1 MSQPLFKQKLLPSL
15 ISLMLGATA
24 FHNASAADEAPQAA
38 AATTAQAGKNAEL
51 ETVEIRGVRATL
63 QRNLSEKREQ
73 NAIVDSI
80 RSEDVGK
87 FPDRNVADSLQR
99 VPGISV
105 DRGWGEGKAIFVRGT
120 DKSLNMTQLNGQ
132 AVSSSEWWLNEPQT
146 RSFNYDILP
155 SEIVGSINVYKSPS
169 ADQDEGSI
177 GGLVNVKTRKPLDF
191 KDQLTAQASVE
202 AVYSKLPA
210 KTDPQLSGLLN
221 WKNDDKTFGVMVA
234 VNRQTRTMRRDGLE
248 NFTAGGSTTP
258 IVDQNGV
265 KTDAYASW
273 GGGSAI
279 FRQDRERNTANV
291 ALEFKPVREA
301 DIILNYM
308 NSDMKMD
315 NNNQNYLWQAGGLA
329 DANGNINVVDPKFI
343 STSDGKKAL
352 VGGTL
357 PKVGGV
363 SFEPIY
369 RKSFMKSDV
378 LDLDGSYQGT
388 NWKAHGQVGTTSSSG
403 GSTHDRH
410 FWMQGDS
417 RVQLDLGPDKY
428 GVKYLDISPLDPK
441 VLTLQGGDDRT
452 REMKGKE
459 NYVQGDLVFD
469 LTTPF
474 FNAVSIG
481 AKFRDNTLENTR
493 IQGVADTK
501 SPDWKPFSLADLST
515 GPSPLLSQAA
525 ATPGALTQYAW
536 FDDGLVD
543 SKGIPMYDKVMKYAP
558 LPGSNYKIHE
568 KISAAYVKGD
578 FAIDKLR
585 GDMGVRFVKT
595 QQNSQGN
602 VINANTQKF
611 ESTSVDNNYT
621 DVLPNLNMAYDLNKK
636 VILRGAISKVM
647 ARHSFNLLS
656 PGFTPDGTILTDG
669 KAGNPLLKPVHANQA
684 EFGAEWYFDDAA
696 VIAATAFVKKLDTFA
711 YKKYTKEVIGG
722 QTFNVQRPYN
732 ADNGADIKGFEL
744 QWQQPFGNSGFGAV
758 ANYTYTDAKA
768 GKVNP
773 GDPELKVLGNSRD
786 QYNISGYYEK
796 NGISLRVSYNYRSK
810 SFGDL
815 DSGGQQVNG
824 AYGQIDA
831 TASWDITP
839 KLSLFATGVNLNN
852 ELVKQNT
859 SDGIP
864 VGIYENGARYSVGL
878 RAKF

>member
-105 DRGWGEGKAIFVRGT
+105 DRTWGEGKAIFVRGT

-191 KDQLTAQASVE
+191 KDQLTAQVGVE
-202 AVYSKLPA
+202 AIYSKLPA

-248 NFTAGGSTTP
+248 TFGAGSTTP
-258 IVDQNGV
+258 VVDQNGV

-279 FRQDRERNTANV
+279 FRQDRERTTANI

-315 NNNQNYLWQAGGLA
+315 NSNQNYLWQADGLQ
-329 DANGNINVVDPKFI
+329 DANGVINVVDPKFI
-343 STSDGKKAL
+343 STANGKKAL
-352 VGGTL
+352 VGGIL

-369 RKSFMKSDV
+369 RESFMKSDV
-378 LDLDGSYQGT
+378 LDLDGSYQGN

-410 FWMQGDS
+410 FWMTGDS
-417 RVQLDLGPDKY
+417 RVQLDLAKDKY
-428 GVKYLDISPLDPK
+428 GVKYLDINPLDPK

-474 FNAVSIG
+474 FNAVSVG

-493 IQGVADTK
+493 IQGVTNTK

-515 GPSPLLSQAA
+515 GPSPMLSQAG
-525 ATPGALTQYAW
+525 ATSGTLTQYAW
-536 FDDGLVD
+536 FDDGLVA
-543 SKGIPMYDKVMKYAP
+543 SKAIPMYDKVMVYAP
-558 LPGSNYKIHE
+558 LLGSNYKINE

-578 FAIDKLR
+578 FAVDKLR
-585 GDMGVRFVKT
+585 GDVGVRFVKT
-595 QQNSQGN
+595 KQTSEGN
-602 VINANTQKF
+602 IVNASEKF
-611 ESTSVDNNYT
+611 EHVVLNNDYN
-621 DVLPNLNMAYDLNKK
+621 DVLPNLNVAYDLSKK
-636 VILRGAISKVM
+636 VIIRGAVSKVM
-647 ARHSFNLLS
+647 ARHSFDLLS
-656 PGFTPDGTILTDG
+656 PGFTPDGTVLTKG
-669 KAGNPLLKPVHANQA
+669 KAGNPFLKPIHANQA
-684 EFGAEWYFDDAA
+684 EIGAEWYFDDAA
-696 VIAATAFVKKLDTFA
+696 VIAATAFIKKLDTFA
-711 YKKYTKEVIGG
+711 YKQYTKEVIGG
-722 QTFNVQRPYN
+722 KTFDVQRPYN

-744 QWQQPFGNSGFGAV
+744 QWQQPFGNTGFGAV
-758 ANYTYTDAKA
+758 ANYTFTDAVPGKA
-768 GKVNP
+768 KP
-773 GDPELKVLGNSRD
+773 SDPKLNVVGNSRD
-786 QYNISGYYEK
+786 QFNLSGYYEK

-810 SFGDL
+810 SYGDL
-815 DSGGQQVNG
+815 DSGGQNINS
-824 AYGQIDA
+824 AYGQWDA

-852 ELVKQNT
+852 ELVKTNT
-859 SDGIP
+859 SDGVPI
-864 VGIYENGARYSVGL
+864 GLYENGARYSVGL

>member
-1 MSQPLFKQKLLPSL
+1 MTQPAFKQKLLPSL

-24 FHNASAADEAPQAA
+24 FHQHAGAADEPAQAA
-38 AATTAQAGKNAEL
+38 TAATAKNAEL

-63 QRNLSEKREQ
+63 QRNLAEKREQ

-105 DRGWGEGKAIFVRGT
+105 DRNWGEGKAIFVRGT

-191 KDQLTAQASVE
+191 KDQLTAQVGVE
-202 AVYSKLPA
+202 AIYSKLPA

-221 WKNDDKTFGVMVA
+221 WKNEDKTFGVMVA

-258 IVDQNGV
+258 VVDQNGV

-279 FRQDRERNTANV
+279 FRQDRERTTANI

-308 NSDMKMD
+308 NSDMTMD
-315 NNNQNYLWQAGGLA
+315 NSNQNYLWQAGGLA
-329 DANGNINVVDPKFI
+329 DANGNINVIDPKFI
-343 STSDGKKAL
+343 TTSDGKKAL
-352 VGGTL
+352 VGGIL

-378 LDLDGSYQGT
+378 LDLDGSYQGS
-388 NWKAHGQVGTTSSSG
+388 NWKAHGQIGTTSSSG

-417 RVQLDLGPDKY
+417 RVQLDLGKDKY
-428 GVKYLDISPLDPK
+428 GVKYLDINPLDPK
-441 VLTLQGGDDRT
+441 ALTLQGGDDRT

-459 NYVQGDLVFD
+459 NYLQGDLIFD
-469 LTTPF
+469 LSTPF

-481 AKFRDNTLENTR
+481 AKYRDNQLENTR
-493 IQGVADTK
+493 IQGSVNTK
-501 SPDWKPFSLADLST
+501 SADWKPFSLADLST

-543 SKGIPMYDKVMKYAP
+543 SKAITMYDKVMVYAP
-558 LPGSNYKIHE
+558 LPGSNYKINE
-568 KISAAYVKGD
+568 KITAAYIKGD
-578 FAIDKLR
+578 FAVSKFR
-585 GDMGVRFVKT
+585 GDVGVRFVKT
-595 QQNSQGN
+595 QQTSQGN
-602 VINANTQKF
+602 IINANTKQY
-611 ESTSVDNNYT
+611 EHVSVDNNY
-621 DVLPNLNMAYDLNKK
+621 DDILPNLNVVYDLSKQ

-647 ARHSFNLLS
+647 ARHSFDLLS
-656 PGFTPDGTILTDG
+656 PGFTPDGTILTNG
-669 KAGNPLLKPVHANQA
+669 KAGNPLLKPVHADQA

-696 VIAATAFVKKLDTFA
+696 VIAATAFIKKLNTFA
-711 YKKYTKEVIGG
+711 YKQYTSEVIGG

-744 QWQQPFGNSGFGAV
+744 QWQQPFGNTGFGAV
-758 ANYTYTDAKA
+758 ANYTFTDAEA
-768 GKVNP
+768 GKAKP
-773 GDPELKVLGNSRD
+773 GDPTLKVLGNSRD
-786 QYNISGYYEK
+786 QFNLSGYYEK

-810 SFGDL
+810 SYGDL
-815 DSGGQQVNG
+815 DSGGQQVNS
-824 AYGQIDA
+824 AYGQWDA

-839 KLSLFATGVNLNN
+839 TLSLFATGVNLNN
-852 ELVKQNT
+852 ELVKTNT

-864 VGIYENGARYSVGL
+864 VGIYENGARYSLGL